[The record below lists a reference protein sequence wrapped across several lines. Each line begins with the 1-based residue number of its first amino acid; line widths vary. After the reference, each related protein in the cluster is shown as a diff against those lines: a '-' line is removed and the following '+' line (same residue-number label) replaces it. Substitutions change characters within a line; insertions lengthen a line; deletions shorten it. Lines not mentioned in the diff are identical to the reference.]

1 VEQADL
7 ELQLK
12 VWKELAISKQV
23 LMRSAAEALKLS
35 PDCTQEE
42 LKGALEGVTAKI
54 AQAEAAVV
62 ETEKKTRLSLGVM
75 EQKLAASVQSLA
87 TTEASLAEVR
97 ATYGNATNSMTI
109 ERASVVQ
116 EIQKLKDRVAERDKS
131 LKAINS
137 ALADTPEN
145 VLKKMN
151 VLKKQ
156 KQDEADAR
164 RQVEAALGTLR
175 KEKQV
180 QDKLLAGLTENSAK
194 LVQQYKD
201 LHALT
206 AKLHEQLKPLVIEPA
221 TVPELPEL
229 DAKLIENIESPD
241 AKPDPKPDAKST
253 GKPEAKVRKSA

>member
-1 VEQADL
+1 MEQADL

-23 LMRSAAEALKLS
+23 LMRSAAEALKLN

-42 LKGALEGVTAKI
+42 LKAALEGVTAKI

-75 EQKLAASVQSLA
+75 EQKLAASVQALA
-87 TTEASLAEVR
+87 TTEASLADVR
-97 ATYGNATNSMTI
+97 ATLENTTKSMAI
-109 ERASVVQ
+109 ERASVAQ
-116 EIQKLKDRVAERDKS
+116 EVQKLKDRVVERDKS
-131 LKAINS
+131 LKAINT

-156 KQDEADAR
+156 KQEEADAR
-164 RQVEAALGTLR
+164 RQVETALATLR

-180 QDKLLAGLTENSAK
+180 QDKQFSGLTENSAK
-194 LVQQYKD
+194 LVKQYKD

-206 AKLHEQLKPLVIEPA
+206 VTLHEQLKPLVTEPA

-229 DAKLIENIESPD
+229 DAKLIESIESPD
-241 AKPDPKPDAKST
+241 AKPEAKPT
-253 GKPEAKVRKSA
+253 GKPEIKARKSA

>member
-1 VEQADL
+1 MEQADL

-23 LMRSAAEALKLS
+23 LMRSAAEALKLN

-42 LKGALEGVTAKI
+42 LKAALEGVTAKI
-54 AQAEAAVV
+54 AQAEATVV
-62 ETEKKTRLSLGVM
+62 ETEKKARLSIGVM
-75 EQKLAASVQSLA
+75 EQKLAASVQTLAATESSLS
-87 TTEASLAEVR
+87 ELR
-97 ATYGNATNSMTI
+97 ATHENATKSMAI
-109 ERASVVQ
+109 ERASVAQ

-131 LKAINS
+131 LKAINT

-156 KQDEADAR
+156 KQEEADAR
-164 RQVEAALGTLR
+164 RQVETALATLR

-180 QDKLLAGLTENSAK
+180 QDKQLSGLTENSAK
-194 LVQQYKD
+194 LVKQYKD

-206 AKLHEQLKPLVIEPA
+206 ATLHEQLKPLVAESA
-221 TVPELPEL
+221 KVPELPEL
-229 DAKLIENIESPD
+229 DTALVASIESPD
-241 AKPDPKPDAKST
+241 AKPEVKPT
-253 GKPEAKVRKSA
+253 GKPEAKNRK

>member
-1 VEQADL
+1 MEQADL

-23 LMRSAAEALKLS
+23 LMRSAAEALKLN

-42 LKGALEGVTAKI
+42 LKAALEGVAAKI
-54 AQAEAAVV
+54 AQAETAVV
-62 ETEKKTRLSLGVM
+62 DTEKKTRLSLGVM
-75 EQKLAASVQSLA
+75 EQKLAASLHTLA
-87 TTEASLAEVR
+87 TTEASLTEVR
-97 ATYGNATNSMTI
+97 ATHESATKAMAI
-109 ERASVVQ
+109 ERVSVAQ

-131 LKAINS
+131 LKAINT

-156 KQDEADAR
+156 KQEEADAR
-164 RQVEAALGTLR
+164 RQVEAALATLR

-180 QDKLLAGLTENSAK
+180 QDKLLSGLTENSAK

-206 AKLHEQLKPLVIEPA
+206 ATLHEQLKPLVTEPA

-229 DAKLIENIESPD
+229 DAKLIESIESPD
-241 AKPDPKPDAKST
+241 AKPDAKPEAKPT
-253 GKPEAKVRKSA
+253 GKPEIKARKSA